1 VATHARFAVLD
12 LGSTTFQLL
21 VADADAEGSLTPVLR
36 DRVVLNLG
44 RVLAGKGRIPDEIA
58 ERAAGTAR
66 RLTDFAVRTG
76 ADHVVPIATS
86 ALRDSPDREALESL
100 FEGAIGTP
108 VRFIDGREEARL
120 TFAGVTASVALGE
133 GTTLL
138 LDLGGGSLEV
148 ALADAE
154 GLRWGRS
161 LPIGAGRMTG
171 LLVEHD
177 PPTREER
184 KAVRAAVEV
193 AVAPLIDD
201 VAVAEPARCIASGG
215 TAGAL
220 ARVIAAR
227 RWSVPPA
234 SLNQYAV
241 TVSELREL
249 TRELAG
255 LPLAERLRVPGVDE
269 RRAELLPAGGW
280 ILTAAAAA
288 FGAKRLVHSE
298 WGLREGVV
306 LDALGLADR
315 PAPAPDELRRL
326 SVDRLVRG
334 WGEDRSHIELVARIA
349 RRLFDDTAALHG
361 LGALERELL
370 GHGARLHEI
379 GARISPAR
387 LHKHGAYLVENAGLR
402 GFSPD
407 EVAMVASLV
416 RFHRGKDP
424 RPVYPPF
431 AALSDAERGSVVAL
445 VGLLRVAHA
454 VAHGPEGEQLE
465 VGVVSR
471 PGTLQ
476 ILISGSKNPDAVIA
490 EARLAADLL
499 ARTLGSRVEIGT
511 GVVRRSED
519 GRVGEE
525 ALPLERR

>member
-1 VATHARFAVLD
+1 MATHARFAVLD

-44 RVLAGKGRIPDEIA
+44 RVLAGKGRIPDEVA

-148 ALADAE
+148 ALADPE

-177 PPTREER
+177 PPSRDER
-184 KAVRAAVEV
+184 KAVRAAVEE
-193 AVAPLIDD
+193 AVAPLVGD
-201 VAVAEPARCIASGG
+201 VALAEPARCIASGG

-227 RWSVPPA
+227 RWSTPPA
-234 SLNQYAV
+234 SLNQYEV
-241 TVSELREL
+241 TVSGLREL

-255 LPLAERLRVPGVDE
+255 IPLAERLRVPRVDE
-269 RRAELLPAGGW
+269 RRAELLLAG
-280 ILTAAAAA
+280 A
-288 FGAKRLVHSE
+288 H
-298 WGLREGVV
+298 
-306 LDALGLADR
+306 
-315 PAPAPDELRRL
+315 RRHQG
-326 SVDRLVRG
+326 SRCPG
-334 WGEDRSHIELVARIA
+334 
-349 RRLFDDTAALHG
+349 
-361 LGALERELL
+361 
-370 GHGARLHEI
+370 
-379 GARISPAR
+379 RISTR
-387 LHKHGAYLVENAGLR
+387 WSTAG
-402 GFSPD
+402 SP
-407 EVAMVASLV
+407 
-416 RFHRGKDP
+416 
-424 RPVYPPF
+424 
-431 AALSDAERGSVVAL
+431 
-445 VGLLRVAHA
+445 
-454 VAHGPEGEQLE
+454 
-465 VGVVSR
+465 
-471 PGTLQ
+471 
-476 ILISGSKNPDAVIA
+476 
-490 EARLAADLL
+490 
-499 ARTLGSRVEIGT
+499 
-511 GVVRRSED
+511 
-519 GRVGEE
+519 
-525 ALPLERR
+525 